1 MAQGETIDTA
11 RRDELVEQLA
21 SRSRSKR
28 QEAAHELAA
37 MARVD
42 AGAMVTIVDDLLRA
56 LELPEAQ
63 TRWECLDALS
73 EVVLVDPTRAP
84 EAFDGAEEA
93 LFDEGAAAT
102 HLSAFRFLSRYGS
115 LDPDASERV
124 WPLMREAIQCYHGDP
139 EYREMLICLLHFA
152 RGSIAPEVA
161 EALIERMKFD
171 AKNGSGFYRAYS
183 TEICSTLR
191 RT

>member
-1 MAQGETIDTA
+1 MDQGEAIDMA

-21 SRSRSKR
+21 SRSRLKR
-28 QEAAHELAA
+28 QEASHQLAA
-37 MARVD
+37 MAR
-42 AGAMVTIVDDLLRA
+42 ANSEAMLDIVDDLLRA

-73 EVVLVDPTRAP
+73 EVVLVDPSRAS

-115 LDPDASERV
+115 LDPDASRRA
-124 WPLMREAIQCYHGDP
+124 WPLIREAIQCYHGDP
-139 EYREMLICLLHFA
+139 EYREMLICLLDFSK
-152 RGSIAPEVA
+152 GSIAPEVG
-161 EALIERMKFD
+161 EALIERMGFD
-171 AKNGSGFYRAYS
+171 AKNGNGFYRAYS
-183 TEICSTLR
+183 TEICTTLR
-191 RT
+191 EA